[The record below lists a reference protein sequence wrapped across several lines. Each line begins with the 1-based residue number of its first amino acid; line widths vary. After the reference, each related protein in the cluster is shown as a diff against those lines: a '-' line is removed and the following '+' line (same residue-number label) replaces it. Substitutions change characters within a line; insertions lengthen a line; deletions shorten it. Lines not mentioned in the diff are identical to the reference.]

1 MLCEAFLT
9 SSVIHDFGIWGKNQN
24 WTRKCKVWTIQQIVC
39 ILQITEN
46 PPAILCLLQ
55 ITENPPTGRNHL
67 KLKMAT
73 WNEIH
78 VISAGGKWTESIW
91 MKRAR
96 NLCSGGQTGLST
108 VQVGSWIQ
116 IVCPTCQTWLLV
128 MPRWITNGRL
138 RESTRKEIDP
148 DVNLWRGGLTLSW
161 RCRLAESLS
170 CWWRSPPQLPAP
182 PPFRTPACRTS
193 SWMLNPRT
201 SVTISSFCP
210 SFVSRLVWALLFSN
224 SCKRSWFGQE
234 VFGNFFPRQNDGR
247 ADRK

>member
-1 MLCEAFLT
+1 MHSPNNL
-9 SSVIHDFGIWGKNQN
+9 NP
-24 WTRKCKVWTIQQIVC
+24 TRNFVRSPNNR
-39 ILQITEN
+39 E
-46 PPAILCLLQ
+46 PA
-55 ITENPPTGRNHL
+55 TGRSHL

-148 DVNLWRGGLTLSW
+148 DINLWRGGLTLFW
-161 RCRLAESLS
+161 RYRLAESLS
-170 CWWRSPPQLPAP
+170 CWWTSPPLHPAP

-193 SWMLNPRT
+193 SWMLNPWT

-210 SFVSRLVWALLFSN
+210 SFVSLLVWALLFSN
-224 SCKRSWFGQE
+224 SCKRSWLEQE
-234 VFGNFFPRQNDGR
+234 VFGNFFHRQNDGQ
-247 ADRK
+247 ADRKKVFEHLPGLRHFHYGEGRRRTWSE